1 MNEFKSVKEAKEY
14 LNKVNEQ
21 LKYYNDEEYNLN
33 QDIQRIKSTINTVK
47 DLQSEMR
54 KSNYEFYQQ
63 MGQYNEPKVEE
74 KDLTI
79 ADIMDKIL

>member
-1 MNEFKSVKEAKEY
+1 MEFNSVDEAKEY

-21 LKYYNDEEYNLN
+21 LKYYDDEEYNLN
-33 QDIQRIKSTINTVK
+33 QDIQRLKSTINTVK

-54 KSNYEFYQQ
+54 KSNYEFYQE

-74 KDLTI
+74 KDVTI
-79 ADIMDKIL
+79 DDIMNKIL

>member
-1 MNEFKSVKEAKEY
+1 MEFKSVEEAKEY
-14 LNKVNEQ
+14 LNKVNDQ
-21 LKYYNDEEYNLN
+21 LKYYDDEEYNLN

-54 KSNYEFYQQ
+54 KSNYDFYQQ

-74 KDLTI
+74 KDVTI
-79 ADIMDKIL
+79 ADIMNEIL

>member
-1 MNEFKSVKEAKEY
+1 MNEFKSVDEAKEY

-33 QDIQRIKSTINTVK
+33 QDIQRLKSTINTVK

-54 KSNYEFYQQ
+54 KSNYEFYQE
-63 MGQYNEPKVEE
+63 MGQYNEPKAEE
-74 KDLTI
+74 KDVTI

>member
-1 MNEFKSVKEAKEY
+1 MEFKSVDEAKEY

-21 LKYYNDEEYNLN
+21 LKYYDDEEYNLN
-33 QDIQRIKSTINTVK
+33 QDIQRLKSTINTVK

-54 KSNYEFYQQ
+54 KSNYDFYQQ

-74 KDLTI
+74 KDITI
-79 ADIMDKIL
+79 DDIMDKIL